1 MSKVVSHKVCLRMIS
16 TLHASYDMTNLR
28 RYENTINVFMDL
40 EAIKNK
46 IYYKKVITSLKKL
59 YAALNTFFLFLSSKI
74 EF

>member
-1 MSKVVSHKVCLRMIS
+1 
-16 TLHASYDMTNLR
+16 
-28 RYENTINVFMDL
+28 MDL

>member
-40 EAIKNK
+40 AAIKNK

>member
-16 TLHASYDMTNLR
+16 TLHASYDLTNLR

>member
-1 MSKVVSHKVCLRMIS
+1 MSNVVSHKVYLRMIS

>member
-1 MSKVVSHKVCLRMIS
+1 MIS